1 MRKIL
6 VVDDEPKLLN
16 MVSDYLK
23 SEGYKVVQAHLGKA
37 ALDEALSPRADID
50 LIVLDLMLPDMSGL
64 DVCRAIRNKS
74 NVPIIMLTAKA
85 EEVDKLIGLEMGADD
100 YITKPFSLRELGA
113 RIRAVLR
120 RTEGSGARQTPSE
133 TVTVG
138 DLVVDNAKHQVYVA
152 GQPVSLT
159 PTEFKILSILAS
171 YPGRVYSR
179 LQLVDAVLG
188 ESYEGYERS
197 IDTHVSNIRRKIE
210 KDPGEPKYIKTVY
223 GVGYKLE
230 DPEASE
236 TGPGRS

>member
-120 RTEGSGARQTPSE
+120 RTEGSGARQAPSE

>member
-37 ALDEALSPRADID
+37 ALDEALNPRADMD

-64 DVCRAIRNKS
+64 DVCRAIRSKS
-74 NVPIIMLTAKA
+74 DVPIIMLTAKA

-210 KDPGEPKYIKTVY
+210 KDPGEPKYIRTVY

-230 DPEASE
+230 DPEAPES
-236 TGPGRS
+236 GH